1 MSSRYSSAL
10 ALFLLS
16 GACLSV
22 LDASGKWVI
31 STSGLLLLLWFRFS
45 GQILMALIMGLRKEG
60 LGLFQTHRLGLQML
74 RSVLL
79 IVTSMLFF
87 SGVQYLPLAEASAIA
102 FTGPL
107 WVVLLSWKL
116 LQEPVNAVDRWA
128 TYLGFA
134 GILFIVR
141 PGTDVFHPAA
151 LLLLGMTIA
160 NALYQLLTRRLRS
173 DSALT
178 TFFYSG
184 LLGFLITT
192 GLLFIIPVPSGLP
205 LSAWAVLL
213 LVGLLGGIGH
223 VLLIKAFYQAPA
235 SSLSPFVYLQ
245 MLWATGLG
253 WIIFNQLPDTLTFV
267 GMGIVALSGMLI
279 VIYRHYASTRSK
291 NAKPSNAAT
300 GPASPTPAQ
309 PED

>member
-16 GACLSV
+16 GACLSI
-22 LDASGKWVI
+22 LDASGKWVVT
-31 STSGLLLLLWFRFS
+31 SSGLLLLLWFRFS
-45 GQILMALIMGLRKEG
+45 GQILMALAMGLRKEG
-60 LGLFQTHRLGLQML
+60 FRLFHTHRPALQLL

-87 SGVQYLPLAEASAIA
+87 AGVQYLPLAEASAIA

-116 LQEPVNAVDRWA
+116 LQEQVNAVDRWA

-141 PGTDVFHPAA
+141 PGTEVFHPAA
-151 LLLLGMTIA
+151 LLLLGMAIA
-160 NALYQLLTRRLRS
+160 NALYQLLTRRLTS

-184 LLGFLITT
+184 LVGFVVTTGFLFVTP
-192 GLLFIIPVPSGLP
+192 IPTQLP
-205 LSAWAVLL
+205 MSVWTVLA
-213 LVGLLGGIGH
+213 LVGLLGGLGH
-223 VLLIKAFYQAPA
+223 VLMIQAFYQAPA

-245 MLWATGLG
+245 MIWATSLG
-253 WIIFNQLPDTLTFV
+253 WLIFDQLPDQLTFV
-267 GMGIVALSGMLI
+267 GMGIIAASGSLI
-279 VIYRHYASTRSK
+279 VVYRRYATARNASADAVRSD
-291 NAKPSNAAT
+291 
-300 GPASPTPAQ
+300 PTLPR

>member
-22 LDASGKWVI
+22 LDASGKWVV

-45 GQILMALIMGLRKEG
+45 GQIFMALAIGLRKEG
-60 LGLFQTHRLGLQML
+60 LGLFHTHRPALQLL

-87 SGVQYLPLAEASAIA
+87 AGVQYLPLAEASAIA

-151 LLLLGMTIA
+151 LLLLGMAIA
-160 NALYQLLTRRLRS
+160 NALYQLLTRKLTA

-184 LLGFLITT
+184 LVGFLITT
-192 GLLFIIPVPSGLP
+192 GMLFVIPVPSDLP
-205 LSAWAVLL
+205 LGAWAVLL
-213 LVGLLGGIGH
+213 LVGLLGGLGH
-223 VLLIKAFYQAPA
+223 VLMIQAFYQAPA

-245 MLWATGLG
+245 MLWATSLG
-253 WIIFNQLPDTLTFV
+253 WIIFHQLPDTLTFV
-267 GMGIVALSGMLI
+267 GMGVIALSGSLI
-279 VIYRHYASTRSK
+279 VIYRRYARPRNT
-291 NAKPSNAAT
+291 NAAT
-300 GPASPTPAQ
+300 GPASPIPAQ

>member
-1 MSSRYSSAL
+1 MSNRYSSAL
-10 ALFLLS
+10 ALLLLS

-22 LDASGKWVI
+22 LDASGKWVV
-31 STSGLLLLLWFRFS
+31 SSSGLLLLLWFRFS
-45 GQILMALIMGLRKEG
+45 GQVLMALTMGLRKEG
-60 LGLFQTHRLGLQML
+60 LALFHTHRPGLQLL

-79 IVTSMLFF
+79 IVTSLLFF
-87 SGVQYLPLAEASAIA
+87 AGVQYLPLAEASAIA

-128 TYLGFA
+128 TYIGFA

-151 LLLLGMTIA
+151 LLLLGMAIA
-160 NALYQLLTRRLRS
+160 NALYQLLTRRLVS

-184 LLGFLITT
+184 LVGFVITT
-192 GLLFIIPVPSGLP
+192 GLLFVLPIPTELP
-205 LSAWAVLL
+205 TVAWPVLA
-213 LVGLLGGIGH
+213 LVGLLGGLGH
-223 VLLIKAFYQAPA
+223 VLMIQAFYQAPA

-245 MLWATGLG
+245 MIWATSLG
-253 WIIFNQLPDTLTFV
+253 WLIFDQLPDGLTFV
-267 GMGIVALSGMLI
+267 GMGIIALSGSLI
-279 VIYRHYASTRSK
+279 VVYRRYT
-291 NAKPSNAAT
+291 NARGTSEGAAQ
-300 GPASPTPAQ
+300 ADPTAVR
-309 PED
+309 PEG

>member
-22 LDASGKWVI
+22 LDASGKWVVT
-31 STSGLLLLLWFRFS
+31 SSGLLLLLWFRFS
-45 GQILMALIMGLRKEG
+45 GQILMALAMGLRKEG
-60 LGLFQTHRLGLQML
+60 LTLFHTHRPGLQLL

-79 IVTSMLFF
+79 IVTSLLFF
-87 SGVQYLPLAEASAIA
+87 AGVQYLPLAEASAIA

-116 LQEPVNAVDRWA
+116 LQEPVNSVDRWA

-141 PGTDVFHPAA
+141 PGTEVFHPAA
-151 LLLLGMTIA
+151 LLLLGMAIA
-160 NALYQLLTRRLRS
+160 NALYQLLTRRLTS

-184 LLGFLITT
+184 LVGFAITT
-192 GLLFIIPVPSGLP
+192 GLLFVLPIPTNLP
-205 LSAWAVLL
+205 LIVWPVLL
-213 LVGLLGGIGH
+213 LVGLLGGLGH
-223 VLLIKAFYQAPA
+223 VLMIQAFYQAPA

-245 MLWATGLG
+245 LIWATSLG
-253 WIIFNQLPDTLTFV
+253 WLIFNQLPDRLTFV
-267 GMGIVALSGMLI
+267 GMGIIALSGSII
-279 VIYRHYASTRSK
+279 VVYRRYANTRATS
-291 NAKPSNAAT
+291 ADAAR
-300 GPASPTPAQ
+300 SDPTPVR

>member
-22 LDASGKWVI
+22 LDASGKWVVT
-31 STSGLLLLLWFRFS
+31 SSGLLLLLWFRFS
-45 GQILMALIMGLRKEG
+45 GQVLMALAMGLRKEG
-60 LGLFQTHRLGLQML
+60 LSLFHTHRPALQLL

-87 SGVQYLPLAEASAIA
+87 AGVQYLPLAEASAIA

-116 LQEPVNAVDRWA
+116 LQEPVNSVDRWA

-141 PGTDVFHPAA
+141 PGTEVFHPAA
-151 LLLLGMTIA
+151 LLLLGMAIA
-160 NALYQLLTRRLRS
+160 NALYQLLTRRLTS

-184 LLGFLITT
+184 LVGFAITT
-192 GLLFIIPVPSGLP
+192 GLLFWLPIPTDLP
-205 LSAWAVLL
+205 LMAWTVLV
-213 LVGLLGGIGH
+213 LVGLLGGLGH
-223 VLLIKAFYQAPA
+223 VLMIQAFYQAPA

-245 MLWATGLG
+245 MIWATSLG
-253 WIIFNQLPDTLTFV
+253 WIIFDQLPDQLTFI
-267 GMGIVALSGMLI
+267 GMGIIAASGSLI
-279 VIYRHYASTRSK
+279 VVYRRYASTRSK

-300 GPASPTPAQ
+300 GQASPTSAQ

>member
-16 GACLSV
+16 GACLSI
-22 LDASGKWVI
+22 LDASGKWVVT
-31 STSGLLLLLWFRFS
+31 SSGLLLLLWFRFS
-45 GQILMALIMGLRKEG
+45 GQILMALAMGLRKEG
-60 LGLFQTHRLGLQML
+60 FRLFHTHRPALQLL

-87 SGVQYLPLAEASAIA
+87 AGVQYLPLAEASAIA

-116 LQEPVNAVDRWA
+116 LQEQVNAVDRWA

-141 PGTDVFHPAA
+141 PGTEVFHPAA
-151 LLLLGMTIA
+151 LLLLGMAIA
-160 NALYQLLTRRLRS
+160 NALYQLLTRRLTS

-184 LLGFLITT
+184 LVGFVVTTGFLFVTP
-192 GLLFIIPVPSGLP
+192 IPTQLP
-205 LSAWAVLL
+205 MSVWTILA
-213 LVGLLGGIGH
+213 LVGLLGGFGH
-223 VLLIKAFYQAPA
+223 VLMIQAFYQAPA

-245 MLWATGLG
+245 MIWATSLG
-253 WIIFNQLPDTLTFV
+253 WLIFDQLPDQLTFV
-267 GMGIVALSGMLI
+267 GMGIIATSGSLI
-279 VIYRHYASTRSK
+279 VVYRRYATAR
-291 NAKPSNAAT
+291 N
-300 GPASPTPAQ
+300 
-309 PED
+309 

>member
-1 MSSRYSSAL
+1 MPNRYSSAL

-22 LDASGKWVI
+22 LDASGKWVV
-31 STSGLLLLLWFRFS
+31 SSSGLLLLLWFRFS
-45 GQILMALIMGLRKEG
+45 GQVLMALTMGLRKEG
-60 LGLFQTHRLGLQML
+60 LALFHTHRPGLQLL

-79 IVTSMLFF
+79 IVTSLLFF
-87 SGVQYLPLAEASAIA
+87 AGVQYLPLAEASAIA

-128 TYLGFA
+128 TYIGFA

-151 LLLLGMTIA
+151 LLLLGMAIA
-160 NALYQLLTRRLRS
+160 NALYQLLTRRLVS

-184 LLGFLITT
+184 LVGFVITT
-192 GLLFIIPVPSGLP
+192 GLLFVLPIPTELP
-205 LSAWAVLL
+205 TVAWPVLA
-213 LVGLLGGIGH
+213 LVGLLGGLGH
-223 VLLIKAFYQAPA
+223 VLLIQAFYQAPA

-245 MLWATGLG
+245 MIWATSLG
-253 WIIFNQLPDTLTFV
+253 WLIFDQLPDGLTFV
-267 GMGIVALSGMLI
+267 GMGIIALSGSLI
-279 VIYRHYASTRSK
+279 VVYRRYAKARLT
-291 NAKPSNAAT
+291 NAGAAQ
-300 GPASPTPAQ
+300 GDPTAVR
-309 PED
+309 PEG

>member
-1 MSSRYSSAL
+1 MSNSYSSAL

-16 GACLSV
+16 GACLST
-22 LDASGKWVI
+22 LDASGKWVV
-31 STSGLLLLLWFRFS
+31 SSSGLLLLLWFRFS
-45 GQILMALIMGLRKEG
+45 GQVLMALTMGLRKEG
-60 LGLFQTHRLGLQML
+60 LALFHTHRPGLQLL

-79 IVTSMLFF
+79 IVTSLLFF
-87 SGVQYLPLAEASAIA
+87 AGVQYLPLAEASAIA

-128 TYLGFA
+128 TYFGFA

-151 LLLLGMTIA
+151 LLLLGMAIA
-160 NALYQLLTRRLRS
+160 NALYQLLTRRLVS

-184 LLGFLITT
+184 LVGFVITT
-192 GLLFIIPVPSGLP
+192 GLLFVLPIPTELP
-205 LSAWAVLL
+205 TVAWPVLA
-213 LVGLLGGIGH
+213 LVGLLGGLGH
-223 VLLIKAFYQAPA
+223 VLMIQAFYQAPA

-245 MLWATGLG
+245 MIWATSLG
-253 WIIFNQLPDTLTFV
+253 WLIFDQLPDGLTFV
-267 GMGIVALSGMLI
+267 GMGIIALSGSLI
-279 VIYRHYASTRSK
+279 VVYRRYT
-291 NAKPSNAAT
+291 NARGTSEGAAQ
-300 GPASPTPAQ
+300 ADPTAVR
-309 PED
+309 PEG

>member
-1 MSSRYSSAL
+1 MPNRYSSAL
-10 ALFLLS
+10 ALFLFS

-22 LDASGKWVI
+22 LDASGKWVV
-31 STSGLLLLLWFRFS
+31 SSSGLLLLLWFRFS
-45 GQILMALIMGLRKEG
+45 GQVLMALTMGLRKEG
-60 LGLFQTHRLGLQML
+60 LALFHTHRPGLQLL

-79 IVTSMLFF
+79 IVTSLLFF
-87 SGVQYLPLAEASAIA
+87 AGVQYLPLAEASAIA

-128 TYLGFA
+128 TYFGFA

-151 LLLLGMTIA
+151 LLLLGMAIA
-160 NALYQLLTRRLRS
+160 NALYQLLTRRLVS

-184 LLGFLITT
+184 LVGFVITT
-192 GLLFIIPVPSGLP
+192 GLLFVLPIPTELP
-205 LSAWAVLL
+205 TVAWPVLA
-213 LVGLLGGIGH
+213 LVGLLGGLGH
-223 VLLIKAFYQAPA
+223 VLMIQAFYQAPA

-245 MLWATGLG
+245 MIWATSLG
-253 WIIFNQLPDTLTFV
+253 WLIFDQLPDGLTFV
-267 GMGIVALSGMLI
+267 GMGIIALSGSLI
-279 VIYRHYASTRSK
+279 VVYRRYT
-291 NAKPSNAAT
+291 NARGTSEGAAQ
-300 GPASPTPAQ
+300 ADPTAVR
-309 PED
+309 PEG

>member
-1 MSSRYSSAL
+1 MSNRYSSAL
-10 ALFLLS
+10 ALLLLS

-22 LDASGKWVI
+22 LDASGKWVV
-31 STSGLLLLLWFRFS
+31 SSSGLLLLLWFRFS
-45 GQILMALIMGLRKEG
+45 GQILMALTMGLRKEG
-60 LGLFQTHRLGLQML
+60 LALFHTHRPGLQLL

-79 IVTSMLFF
+79 IVTSLLFF
-87 SGVQYLPLAEASAIA
+87 AGVQYLPLAEASAIA

-128 TYLGFA
+128 TYFGFA

-151 LLLLGMTIA
+151 LLLLGMAIA
-160 NALYQLLTRRLRS
+160 NALYQLLTRRLVS

-184 LLGFLITT
+184 LVGFVITT
-192 GLLFIIPVPSGLP
+192 GLLFVLPIPTELP
-205 LSAWAVLL
+205 TVAWPVLA
-213 LVGLLGGIGH
+213 LVGLLGGLGH
-223 VLLIKAFYQAPA
+223 VLMIQAFYQAPA

-245 MLWATGLG
+245 MIWATSLG
-253 WIIFNQLPDTLTFV
+253 WLIFDQLPDGLTFV
-267 GMGIVALSGMLI
+267 GMGIIALSGSLI
-279 VIYRHYASTRSK
+279 VVYRRYT
-291 NAKPSNAAT
+291 NARGTSEGAAQ
-300 GPASPTPAQ
+300 ADPTAVR
-309 PED
+309 PEG